1 MNRTAVPIVSLPNM
15 RSAREEPLIKYAL
28 LSVVLGSLL
37 LSAPVAAA
45 GKAGPVEQAVAALRT
60 DSVYLDP
67 ASNRNLDIDAIRE
80 AIGTQ
85 PIKIAVLPRIE
96 SVSQVAVLPRTLAT
110 ELPGNTIGVISGR
123 YFYAGSEVVCT
134 GSAGQAA
141 AKAIKSNEAALDANN
156 SADSP
161 SDITKPLTDFV
172 AAIKAAPACPE
183 VGGRGDRYADEPGG
197 GTLAAGPD
205 DTASVLPWV
214 LTGIGVG
221 VLAIGAFVLLTRR
234 RTRQSAMARRDR
246 ASALVRRLEVELA
259 ELPGEASGDAAAARA
274 DAAARH
280 GEADAILV
288 GATTDAQFAAAHTA
302 ATEGLE
308 AVQTARTAL
317 GGTSWS
323 GS

>member
-1 MNRTAVPIVSLPNM
+1 M
-15 RSAREEPLIKYAL
+15 IKYAL
-28 LSVVLGSLL
+28 LSAALGSLL
-37 LSAPVAAA
+37 LSSPVAAA
-45 GKAGPVEQAVAALRT
+45 GMAGPIDKAAAALRT

-67 ASNRNLDIDAIRE
+67 ASNRNLDVAAVRA
-80 AIGTQ
+80 AIGNA

-96 SVSQVAVLPRTLAT
+96 SVNQVAVLPRTLAD

-123 YFYAGSEVVCT
+123 YFYAGSEVVCR

-141 AKAIKSNEAALDANN
+141 ATAIKANEGALDANN

-197 GTLAAGPD
+197 GALAAGPD

-221 VLAIGAFVLLTRR
+221 VLVIGALVLLTRR
-234 RTRQSAMARRDR
+234 RTRGTAVARR
-246 ASALVRRLEVELA
+246 AQATELVRQLETELA
-259 ELPGEASGDAAAARA
+259 ELPSDASGEAGQARKE
-274 DAAARH
+274 AAARH
-280 GEADAILV
+280 GEADAILL
-288 GATTDAQFAAAHTA
+288 GATTDAQFTAAHDA
-302 ATEGLE
+302 ATKGLR
-308 AVQTARTAL
+308 AAQKARLAF
-317 GGTSWS
+317 GGKSWS